1 MREKFDKPMVP
12 QDADLVRFCL
22 TSRLWLTSLELVD
35 VVFLIVYKRAA
46 AQSQIVCRS
55 SCLAG

>member
-35 VVFLIVYKRAA
+35 VVF
-46 AQSQIVCRS
+46 
-55 SCLAG
+55 